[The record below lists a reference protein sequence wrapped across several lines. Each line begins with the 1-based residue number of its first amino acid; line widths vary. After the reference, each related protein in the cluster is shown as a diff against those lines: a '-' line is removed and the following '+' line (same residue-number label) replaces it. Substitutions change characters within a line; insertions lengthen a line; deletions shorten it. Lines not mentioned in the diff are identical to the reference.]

1 MHNGPEF
8 GRVTTHENGI
18 HLYKSKEMPYVSLRQ
33 TSDYALL
40 GYATAFLSGVN
51 WILFLPT
58 VYLCL
63 SFPRKISTMRYFCWH
78 AELLPHT
85 EQVVFHKTNL
95 FGAIERQY
103 VSIHNLEK
111 IDSADVQSPLMWDIN
126 MFDPDL
132 CFRDASTGEQYVF
145 DKQGFWNKE
154 ALEHP
159 LLN

>member
-1 MHNGPEF
+1 
-8 GRVTTHENGI
+8 
-18 HLYKSKEMPYVSLRQ
+18 
-33 TSDYALL
+33 
-40 GYATAFLSGVN
+40 
-51 WILFLPT
+51 
-58 VYLCL
+58 
-63 SFPRKISTMRYFCWH
+63 MRYFCWH

-85 EQVVFHKTNL
+85 EQVVFHKSNL
-95 FGAIERQY
+95 FGSIDRRY

-111 IDSADVQSPLMWDIN
+111 IDAADVQSPLMWDIN

-132 CFRDASTGEQYVF
+132 CFRDASTGEQFVF